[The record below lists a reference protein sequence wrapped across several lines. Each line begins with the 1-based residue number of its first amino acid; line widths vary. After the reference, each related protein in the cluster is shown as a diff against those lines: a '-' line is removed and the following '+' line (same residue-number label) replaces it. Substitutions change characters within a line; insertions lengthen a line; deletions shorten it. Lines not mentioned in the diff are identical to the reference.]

1 MTYSVSGISDSKE
14 DRSISQLVSDLSAQV
29 SRLVRDELRL
39 ATAEP
44 QRKGKRFCIGA
55 GLAGA
60 AGVLAL
66 LGAMTLV
73 ATAVLALAT
82 VMAAWTAA
90 LVVGV
95 ALLVVAGLAAL
106 IGRGQLKRAVPPVPE
121 EAAASIQQ
129 DIKVVK
135 ERARS

>member
-1 MTYSVSGISDSKE
+1 
-14 DRSISQLVSDLSAQV
+14 
-29 SRLVRDELRL
+29 LRL
-39 ATAEP
+39 ATAEL

-66 LGAMTLV
+66 LGARHWLPPRYWRWQRSWPHGPPT
-73 ATAVLALAT
+73 
-82 VMAAWTAA
+82 